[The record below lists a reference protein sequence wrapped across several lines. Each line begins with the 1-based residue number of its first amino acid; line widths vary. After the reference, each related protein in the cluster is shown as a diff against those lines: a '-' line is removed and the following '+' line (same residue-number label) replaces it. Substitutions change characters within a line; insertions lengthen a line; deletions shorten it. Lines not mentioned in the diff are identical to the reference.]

1 MSVAELVEY
10 EFVAPGSLAEACG
23 AMKRAVSGGTPVWA
37 LAGCTDWLVERHV
50 RAIPQERV
58 KGLCIDVSRLAE
70 LRGIT
75 ERDGVLHLGAA
86 ETFLSIRRNELLQR
100 RCPVLVQMA
109 GEVGAVQIQA
119 RGTLGG
125 NLVTGSPAAD
135 GVTALMALDAQVVLA
150 SEGSERRVP
159 IGSFY
164 TGYKQSVRKPDEV
177 VVRFEL
183 VLPAEGAHQGW
194 RKVGTRSAQAI
205 SKAAV
210 AMVAEQDGTGA
221 ISRVGLAAGS
231 VGPTVL
237 GLMEARRL
245 VLGRKPGD
253 IDLAALESAVEAGI
267 SPMDDLRSTAR
278 YRRHVTRTL
287 IRRFFEAMAG
297 SSK

>member
-10 EFVAPGSLAEACG
+10 DFVAPRSLAEACG
-23 AMKRAVSGGTPVWA
+23 AMKRAVTSATPVWA
-37 LAGCTDWLVERHV
+37 VAGCTDWLVERHA

-58 KGLCIDVSRLAE
+58 RGVCVDVSRLAE
-70 LRGIT
+70 LRGIM
-75 ERDGVLHLGAA
+75 ERDGLAHIGAA
-86 ETFLSIRRNELLQR
+86 EPFLSIRRSELLQR
-100 RCPVLVQMA
+100 RCPMLVQMA
-109 GEVGAVQIQA
+109 SEVGAVQIQA

-135 GVTALMALDAQVVLA
+135 GVTVLMALDAQVVIA
-150 SEGSERRVP
+150 SEGGERRVP

-164 TGYKQSVRKPDEV
+164 TGYKQSVRMPDEI

-183 VLPAEGAHQGW
+183 VLPVEGASQGW
-194 RKVGTRSAQAI
+194 RKIGTRSAQAI

-210 AMVAEQDGTGA
+210 AMVAEQDGSGA

-231 VGPTVL
+231 VGPTVT
-237 GLMEARRL
+237 GLQEARRL
-245 VLGRKPGD
+245 VMGRKPGD
-253 IDLAALESAVEAGI
+253 IDLQALEDAVDAGI

-287 IRRFFEAMAG
+287 IRRFFETMAD
-297 SSK
+297 